1 MAVSSTIE
9 YCTDRDLQDI
19 FPHLSEYNLKRR
31 LYNFTLLGVT
41 AQDVDTI
48 TSCYI
53 ADNSGLVTNLFID
66 GQDMSIREQ
75 AIPSTQSGN
84 SSADTAEVISYGE
97 TKITTEN
104 GHNLLLDPGW
114 IIGIGGGVSEK
125 MLITSSNVSNTV
137 EVRRGFDGSTQETSQ
152 YASDGDIYFWTKLSQ
167 KGEWT
172 YSSNDDC
179 LLLTWDSDPND
190 SIIEAGDDWATI
202 KTRFRRKASRLI
214 ESHLDNRLSR
224 EVLKDREGNYPE
236 IIVHA
241 TALQTVILLL
251 KAHDPN
257 SEIIAP
263 FKDELDELID
273 GLKAGS
279 IVLPTSISGD
289 SSKGVIREVSVNSS
303 SDLRP
308 IELRG
313 HYNGSGYELLKLYID
328 SGENGI
334 IGTTK
339 MTVKGKD
346 STLLKTDTLIDSEV
360 ITGDFQHLGVGSLY
374 IRWGGDDVAT
384 AITTAADEY
393 EIELW
398 GSSLDTTVSS
408 VGSMRMTRR

>member
-1 MAVSSTIE
+1 MAVTSTIE

-19 FPHLSEYNLKRR
+19 FPHLSEYDLKRR
-31 LYNFTLLGVT
+31 LYNWVDQGSNEWK
-41 AQDVDTI
+41 AQNT
-48 TSCYI
+48 
-53 ADNSGLVTNLFID
+53 GLVTVLFADGID
-66 GQDMSIREQ
+66 KGTAVANEGLVD
-75 AIPSTQSGN
+75 STDDWFYDSGDDFVRYY
-84 SSADTAEVISYGE
+84 S
-97 TKITTEN
+97 TT
-104 GHNLLLDPGW
+104 
-114 IIGIGGGVSEK
+114 
-125 MLITSSNVSNTV
+125 
-137 EVRRGFDGSTQETSQ
+137 
-152 YASDGDIYFWTKLSQ
+152 
-167 KGEWT
+167 
-172 YSSNDDC
+172 
-179 LLLTWDSDPND
+179 DPNTMIME
-190 SIIEAGDDWATI
+190 SGDDWATI

-236 IIVHA
+236 IIVHI

-257 SEIIAP
+257 NEIIVP
-263 FKDELDELID
+263 FKDELDELIE

-289 SSKGVIREVSVNSS
+289 SSKGVIREVSVNAS

-313 HYNGSGYELLKLYID
+313 HYNGAGYELLKVYID

-346 STLLKTDTLIDSEV
+346 TNLLKTDTLIDSEI

-374 IRWGGDDVAT
+374 IRWGGDDVT
-384 AITTAADEY
+384 SAITTASDEY

-398 GSSLDTTVSS
+398 GSSLDSTVSS
-408 VGSMRMTRR
+408 VGSFRMTRR